1 MTSTAGARFGLL
13 GGTFDPP
20 HTAHLALAEAARAS
34 LHLDRIVFVPAGDPW
49 RKAGRA
55 VTSSAARLEMTRAL
69 VAGLSWAEVST
80 IEVERA
86 GPSYTAETIEAL
98 AARRGGEWWV
108 ILGADAL
115 ADLEH
120 WRDPAR
126 IAAAARFGVASRP
139 GARVEASPALRALV
153 PGVDGRIDRVE
164 MAEVDLSSTG
174 VRTRLRAGALVEG
187 EVPPAVLDVIRR
199 RGLYAPGS
207 SDEPAG

>member
-1 MTSTAGARFGLL
+1 MTSSAGGRFGLL

-20 HTAHLALAEAARAS
+20 HAAHLALAEAARAS

-55 VTSSAARLEMTRAL
+55 VTSASARLEMTRAL
-69 VAGLSWAEVST
+69 VAPLPWAEVST
-80 IEVERA
+80 VEVEHA

-98 AARRGGEWWV
+98 ATRGGEWWV

-120 WRDPAR
+120 WHEPGR
-126 IAAAARFGVASRP
+126 IVAAARLGVASRP
-139 GARVEASPALRALV
+139 GAPVEVSATLRALI
-153 PGVDGRIDRVE
+153 PGIESRIDRIA

-174 VRTRLRAGALVEG
+174 VRARLRAGTLVAG
-187 EVPPAVLDVIRR
+187 EVPAAVLDVIRR
-199 RGLYAPGS
+199 RRLYGPET

>member
-1 MTSTAGARFGLL
+1 MTASGGRFGLL

-20 HTAHLALAEAARAS
+20 HAAHLALAEAARAS
-34 LHLDRIVFVPAGDPW
+34 LRLDRIVFVPAGDPW
-49 RKAGRA
+49 RKAGRP
-55 VTSSAARLEMTRAL
+55 VTSSSARLEMTRAL
-69 VAGLSWAEVST
+69 IAGLPWAEVST
-80 IEVERA
+80 VEVERA

-98 AARRGGEWWV
+98 AALRGGGWWV

-126 IAAAARFGVASRP
+126 IVAAARLGVASRP

-153 PGVDGRIDRVE
+153 PGIDARLDRVE

-174 VRTRLRAGALVEG
+174 MRARLRAGEHVEG
-187 EVPPAVLDVIRR
+187 EVPSAVLDVIRR